1 MTDLSA
7 QGAEPDH
14 GLEAGQD
21 NVQVLGLD
29 IHNPVFPI
37 SAAIIIAFVV
47 AAIVFGEAATTLL
60 GDLRVWLTSTF
71 DWVFMLCANLFVLFC
86 LVVVVSPLGKVRLGG
101 PDARADYSYPGWF
114 AMLFA
119 AGMGIGLMFFGVL
132 EPMYHFNNPPLGI
145 LPPVADGALVPENV
159 ETAREL
165 AMAATIYHWGL
176 HPWAIYA
183 VVALSLGLASYNRG
197 LPLSMRSAF
206 YPIFGE
212 RVRGWTGHIID
223 TLAVFATLFGLATSL
238 GFGAA
243 QAAAGLHE
251 LYGFPDSDTVQ
262 VLLIAGITAVALLS
276 VVAGLD
282 AGVKRLSELNM
293 QLALLLLLFV
303 IALGP
308 TWAILSGFVMN
319 GWYYVKHLP
328 ELSNW
333 VGRDDD
339 AFLHGWTTFYWA
351 WWISW
356 SPFVGMFIA
365 RVSRGRTVREFIT
378 CVLIIPTLVSILWMT
393 TFGGTA
399 LQQFIVEGYTGVQQ
413 TVTDYVPELSLFRML
428 ADLPLAGVSSL
439 IGIVLVMVFF
449 VTSSD
454 SGSLVIDTITA
465 GGKTDAPVAQR
476 VFWAVFEGV
485 VAVVL
490 LLGGGLAALQAGA
503 IATGF
508 PFALLL
514 VLMMVATWRGL
525 VTERRGL
532 A

>member
-7 QGAEPDH
+7 QDIETDH

-71 DWVFMLCANLFVLFC
+71 DWLFMLCANLFVLFC
-86 LVVVVSPLGKVRLGG
+86 LVVVMSPLGKVRLGG

-243 QAAAGLHE
+243 QAAAG
-251 LYGFPDSDTVQ
+251 P
-262 VLLIAGITAVALLS
+262 A
-276 VVAGLD
+276 
-282 AGVKRLSELNM
+282 
-293 QLALLLLLFV
+293 
-303 IALGP
+303 
-308 TWAILSGFVMN
+308 
-319 GWYYVKHLP
+319 
-328 ELSNW
+328 
-333 VGRDDD
+333 
-339 AFLHGWTTFYWA
+339 
-351 WWISW
+351 
-356 SPFVGMFIA
+356 
-365 RVSRGRTVREFIT
+365 
-378 CVLIIPTLVSILWMT
+378 
-393 TFGGTA
+393 
-399 LQQFIVEGYTGVQQ
+399 
-413 TVTDYVPELSLFRML
+413 
-428 ADLPLAGVSSL
+428 
-439 IGIVLVMVFF
+439 
-449 VTSSD
+449 
-454 SGSLVIDTITA
+454 
-465 GGKTDAPVAQR
+465 AQ
-476 VFWAVFEGV
+476 
-485 VAVVL
+485 
-490 LLGGGLAALQAGA
+490 
-503 IATGF
+503 
-508 PFALLL
+508 
-514 VLMMVATWRGL
+514 
-525 VTERRGL
+525 
-532 A
+532 